1 MNLYICICS
10 ILGTVLVVLGL
21 YAFLWGKGKE
31 LKLAAT
37 VAAQKEQQGGVIL
50 NTQKIQGYAELHNC
64 GLAHL
69 KSSALRCAVGLGI
82 PNAIDRCGGVATIS
96 DIITQTGL
104 HATKLTYLRRL
115 MRVLTVCGIFDQS
128 SSSSAVGE
136 IQTVYKLNPTS
147 RLLVQDDNSSALLL
161 LFARPDT
168 TVSTFFNLDAW
179 FRDPAATTPFEM
191 AHGMSPWSLTT
202 TP

>member
-96 DIITQTGL
+96 DIYHPNWAPRNQAHL
-104 HATKLTYLRRL
+104 PPSAHACAYRLWNLRS
-115 MRVLTVCGIFDQS
+115 VVVI
-128 SSSSAVGE
+128 VGC
-136 IQTVYKLNPTS
+136 
-147 RLLVQDDNSSALLL
+147 
-161 LFARPDT
+161 
-168 TVSTFFNLDAW
+168 W
-179 FRDPAATTPFEM
+179 
-191 AHGMSPWSLTT
+191 
-202 TP
+202 